1 MIYKLSDIYMQNK
14 WEYVSFNCWKTYYTF
29 YISFIC
35 RSIIN
40 AHINVTHH
48 AEITLVYMCRLM
60 LNGRDI

>member
-1 MIYKLSDIYMQNK
+1 MCPLIVERHI
-14 WEYVSFNCWKTYYTF
+14 YTF

-35 RSIIN
+35 RLIIN

-60 LNGRDI
+60 LNGRDIYTRIIF